1 MRGFIIIIIQW
12 YITMKKAFSLLALSA
27 VASSAFAQD
36 DNWYVGLDVL
46 HTALKD
52 TNSVSIK
59 NDPLVESS
67 SGQYSGFDKELGFG
81 LNAGREF
88 DLDHNFAVAVE
99 AEYISFGNFSGRDKG
114 HVKFVSLEDYPFNVS
129 KNLKVKAININVKPK
144 YYFGENGFYAS
155 AILGVGRVKVADG
168 ADIGINYGLEA
179 GYEINNQW
187 NISAGYR
194 VHKASIEQK
203 YEDWNIDDFDIEM
216 NSLYLG
222 LDYKF

>member
-46 HTALKD
+46 HTSLKD

-59 NDPLVESS
+59 NQPLVESS
-67 SGQYSGFDKELGFG
+67 SIQGYGFDKEFGFS

-99 AEYISFGNFSGRDKG
+99 AEYISFGNFSGK
-114 HVKFVSLEDYPFNVS
+114 VKEHFKITGLAPNNSEHNE
-129 KNLKVKAININVKPK
+129 NLKAKTININVKPK
-144 YYFGENGFYAS
+144 YYLGENGFYTS
-155 AILGVGRVKVADG
+155 AILGVGRVKAADG

-194 VHKASIEQK
+194 VHKVSIEQEYK
-203 YEDWNIDDFDIEM
+203 DFKLDDLDIEM

>member
-46 HTALKD
+46 HTSLKD

-59 NDPLVESS
+59 NQPLVESS
-67 SGQYSGFDKELGFG
+67 SVQAYGFDKELGFS

-99 AEYISFGNFSGRDKG
+99 AEYISFGNFSGREKG
-114 HVKFVSLEDYPFNVS
+114 HVKEVGESNKTYDSNL
-129 KNLKVKAININVKPK
+129 NLKVKAININIKPK
-144 YYFGENGFYAS
+144 YHFGESGFYAG
-155 AILGVGRVKVADG
+155 AILGFGSTKVKSDS
-168 ADIGINYGLEA
+168 DIGINYGLEA

-187 NISAGYR
+187 NISTGYR
-194 VHKASIEQK
+194 VHKVSSEQ
-203 YEDWNIDDFDIEM
+203 NIDGIRLEDLDIEM